1 MWIKDPKTKKQSVT
15 VTAFVVGFGVAAL
28 KLLVSGISVAGFKM
42 AAFSGKVIRLDV
54 IGVDKQYYMFPDEKG
69 IQVTTESETPADTI
83 LRGTPLSLFKMGLV
97 SNAATLLLKGDV
109 EISGDT
115 RLGHQFKN
123 VFSQMDIDWS
133 EPLAE
138 LVGDALAYQM
148 QQSGKKL
155 SQWGKDSIR
164 SVSTSLS
171 EYLQE
176 ESRDVVTE
184 TELEIFND
192 AVDQIRNDV
201 DRLQAK
207 INLLRQN

>member
-1 MWIKDPKTKKQSVT
+1 MLLIEAAINRYVALDPEV
-15 VTAFVVGFGVAAL
+15 L
-28 KLLVSGISVAGFKM
+28 DKL
-42 AAFSGKVIRLDV
+42 AAFDGKVIRLEIV
-54 IGVDKQYYMFPDEKG
+54 GTGKTLFMFPGKRG
-69 IQVTTESETPADTI
+69 IHISMTHEGEVDTV
-83 LRGTPLSLFKMGLV
+83 LRGSPLSLFKMGVV
-97 SNAATLLLKGDV
+97 SNAATMLLKGEV

-115 RLGHQFKN
+115 RLGHQFKS

-138 LVGDALAYQM
+138 LVGDTLAYQM
-148 QQSGKKL
+148 LQSGKKL
-155 SQWGKDSIR
+155 SRWGKDSIK

-184 TELEIFND
+184 TELAIFND

-207 INLLRQN
+207 INILRQNRDRSK

>member
-1 MWIKDPKTKKQSVT
+1 MLLIEAAINRYVALDPEMP
-15 VTAFVVGFGVAAL
+15 G
-28 KLLVSGISVAGFKM
+28 KL
-42 AAFSGKVIRLDV
+42 AAFDGRVIKVEIAGTGKTLF
-54 IGVDKQYYMFPDEKG
+54 MFPGKHG
-69 IQVTTESETPADTI
+69 IHISTTHEGAVDTV
-83 LRGTPLSLFKMGLV
+83 LRGSPLSLFKMGVV
-97 SNAATLLLKGDV
+97 SNAATMLLKGEV

-115 RLGHQFKN
+115 RLGHQFKS

-138 LVGDALAYQM
+138 LVGDTLAYQL

-155 SQWGKDSIR
+155 GQWGKDSIK
-164 SVSTSLS
+164 SVSSSLS

-176 ESRDVVTE
+176 ESRDVVTA

-207 INLLRQN
+207 INLLRQS

>member
-1 MWIKDPKTKKQSVT
+1 MLIVETVINRYLALDPEM
-15 VTAFVVGFGVAAL
+15 L
-28 KLLVSGISVAGFKM
+28 DKM
-42 AAFSGKVIRLDV
+42 AAFSGKVIKLEI
-54 IGVDKQYYMFPDEKG
+54 IGISTALYMLPDSNG
-69 IQVTTESETPADTI
+69 MQIRTEHDGEADTI
-83 LRGTPLSLFKMGLV
+83 LRGTPISLFKMGLV

-138 LVGDALAYQM
+138 LVGDTLAYQI
-148 QQSGKKL
+148 QQSGKKITG
-155 SQWGKDSIR
+155 WGKDIFESATM
-164 SVSTSLS
+164 SFS

-176 ESRDVVTE
+176 ESRDAVTE
-184 TELEIFND
+184 TELNIFNAD
-192 AVDQIRNDV
+192 VDQLRNDV

-207 INLLRQN
+207 INALSK